1 MHSYLITGKSQEE
14 RQEFARNFLIEKNA
28 IETIELLTPKTKH
41 YIKSI
46 KDLIHRLHLKSADS
60 ERPRGVLIEDAHL
73 LTTEAANSFLKTLE
87 EPPGDTI
94 FVLTASNRELVLET
108 ITSRCSVIE
117 LGIRN
122 YELGEEE
129 KNKAQEVFEK
139 LTKARVG
146 ERLKFLEA
154 LGTRQEA
161 IDFCLKQTHTVRE
174 LMLRNIN
181 IKDKQQYQRWGET
194 IILLELLEQTRRDLE
209 ANVNVKLTMAELLL
223 NYTKSSSAYPS
234 AP

>member
-1 MHSYLITGKSQEE
+1 MHSYLITGKSPEE
-14 RQEFARNFLIEKNA
+14 RQEFARNFLTEKNA
-28 IETIELLTPKTKH
+28 VDTIELLTPKAKH
-41 YIKSI
+41 YIKAI
-46 KDLIHRLHLKSADS
+46 KELIHRLYIKSADS
-60 ERPRGVLIEDAHL
+60 ERPRGVFIEDAHL

-94 FVLTASNRELVLET
+94 FVLTAPNRELVLET
-108 ITSRCSVIE
+108 ITSRSQVIE
-117 LGIRN
+117 LGIMN

-161 IDFCLKQTHTVRE
+161 IDFCTKQTHAVRG
-174 LMLRNIN
+174 LMLRNV
-181 IKDKQQYQRWGET
+181 KGKQQYVGWGEVIT
-194 IILLELLEQTRRDLE
+194 LLELLEQTRRDLE
-209 ANVNVKLTMAELLL
+209 SNVNVKLAMGELFL
-223 NYTKSSSAYPS
+223 NYPS
-234 AP
+234 VP

>member
-28 IETIELLTPKTKH
+28 VDTIELLTPKNKH
-41 YIKSI
+41 YIKAI
-46 KDLIHRLHLKSADS
+46 KELIHRLYIKSADS
-60 ERPRGVLIEDAHL
+60 ERPRGVFIEDAHL

-87 EPPGDTI
+87 EPPGNTI
-94 FVLTASNRELVLET
+94 FVLTAPNKELVLET
-108 ITSRCSVIE
+108 ITSRSQVIE
-117 LGIRN
+117 LGIMN

-146 ERLKFLEA
+146 ERLKFLDKVDDRKGA
-154 LGTRQEA
+154 LE
-161 IDFCLKQTHTVRE
+161 FCIGQIYIARE
-174 LMLRNIN
+174 L
-181 IKDKQQYQRWGET
+181 
-194 IILLELLEQTRRDLE
+194 LLEKTSAQETAREFISFMESLEQTHRDLE

-223 NYTKSSSAYPS
+223 NYPS
-234 AP
+234 TP